1 MKVFK
6 ILLFAVAGFICLFSY
21 SCQNTSGGTSAANE
35 LKIDYEKYTLDNG
48 LDIILHKDNSD
59 PIVAVAILFNVG
71 SNREKPGRTGFAH
84 FFEHMLFQNSENV
97 GKGNFFKTIEDLGGT
112 FNGGT
117 WQDGTIYFEVVP
129 KDALEKILWME
140 SDRMGF
146 MINTVTDPVLQNEKQ
161 VVKNEKRQ
169 RVDNQP
175 YGHTNYVVDKTL
187 YPDGHPYS
195 WQVIGSLED
204 LQAATIDDV
213 KEFYEK
219 WYGPNN
225 ATMVIAGD
233 FDTEETKQM
242 IEKYF
247 GEIPSKMEVDPIQP
261 QPGKIA
267 EVTKLMHE
275 DNFAQLPEMRMVWPT
290 VEDGHKDA
298 PALSYLGQLLTD
310 GKRAPFY
317 KEIVEKQK
325 LAPSTSA
332 FNRPSEIAGSFTV
345 RIRANADVDLDS
357 VQSAVATAFQN
368 FEANGIDDKDME
380 RIKAAQEIE
389 FYSSISSV
397 FGKAWQLAQYN
408 EFRGDPSDLEK
419 EIKSILAVTKE
430 DVMRVYDTYIKDKP
444 YILTSFVP
452 KGKPELAVEGS
463 EKAEI
468 VEEPIVQGAE
478 PDPLDED
485 DVTFEKTPSQIDRT
499 VIPPLG
505 APPTV
510 NQPVIWSDKLANG
523 LKVYGIENNELP
535 LVEFSLRLKGGML
548 LDDPEKIGVANIITS
563 VMQEGTANKT
573 PEELEDAIG
582 QLGAEISMRTS
593 TEYITISGS
602 TLSRNFEKVVTLFE
616 EMLLEP
622 RWDEAE
628 LERIKK
634 STIAQIQQRNGQ
646 PNQVAVKVF
655 LKQLYGEEHMLSNS
669 TLGDVATVEAITID
683 DLKAFYDKY
692 YSPSISSLHIVG
704 AVSKERGLGALK
716 SLEERWATKEVK
728 IPVFDAPTVSEE
740 PVLYFVDIP
749 NSKQSVIQIGSPT
762 IKGNDQDFYAAN
774 VVNERLGGSGAAR
787 LFQQLREEKG
797 YTYGAYSSIPRR
809 INNSFFRAYS
819 SVRTNVTKEALV
831 LFKEILDEYK
841 EDYSDEDLEKTKTAK
856 IKGNALE
863 FETLNDKMSIL
874 LNIST
879 FDLPEDYMKKDEEV
893 LTSLTL
899 DEAKALIGKYIN
911 PEKMIYVV
919 VGDAATQ
926 APRLKDIG
934 LGDPIMLDR
943 EGVPVEAVLQIRLI
957 RASYPSRG
965 SKKW

>member
-6 ILLFAVAGFICLFSY
+6 SFLFVATALLAVMSY
-21 SCQNTSGGTSAANE
+21 SCQNGANGSASANE
-35 LKIDYEKYTLDNG
+35 LKIDYEKYTLSNG
-48 LDIILHKDNSD
+48 LDIILHKDASD

-129 KDALEKILWME
+129 KDALEQILWME

-175 YGHTNYVVDKTL
+175 YGHSSYVIDKTL

-247 GEIPSKMEVDPIQP
+247 GEIPSKTEVAPIEP
-261 QPGKIA
+261 QPGQLT
-267 EVTKLMHE
+267 EVVKLMHE
-275 DNFAQLPEMRMVWPT
+275 DNFAQLPEMRMVWPS

-298 PALSYLGQLLTD
+298 PALSYLGELLTQ

-317 KEIVEKQK
+317 KEVVESQK

-345 RIRANADVDLDS
+345 RIRASNGVDLDD
-357 VQSAVATAFQN
+357 VHSAVLKAMED
-368 FEANGIDDKDME
+368 FETNGIDDKDME
-380 RIKAAQEIE
+380 RIKAAQEIQ
-389 FYSSISSV
+389 FYSAISSV
-397 FGKAWQLAQYN
+397 LGKAWQLAQYN
-408 EFRGDPSDLEK
+408 EFRGEPSDLEQ
-419 EIKSILAVTKE
+419 EIKDILAVTKE
-430 DVMRVYDTYIKDKP
+430 DVMRVYETYLKDKP
-444 YILTSFVP
+444 YVLTSFVP
-452 KGKPELAVEGS
+452 KGKPELAIEGS
-463 EKAEI
+463 AVAAI
-468 VEEPIVQGAE
+468 EEEEIVQGAE
-478 PDPLDED
+478 PAPLPED
-485 DVTFEKTPSQIDRT
+485 NTSFEKTPSKIDRSI
-499 VIPPLG
+499 VPPLG
-505 APPTV
+505 DPPTV
-510 NQPVIWSDKLANG
+510 NQPSIWTGKLANG
-523 LKVYGIENNELP
+523 LEVLGIENTELP

-548 LDDPEKIGVANIITS
+548 LDDPNKVGVANLITDI
-563 VMQEGTANKT
+563 MQEGTANKS

-582 QLGAEISMRTS
+582 QLGADISMSTS
-593 TEYITISGS
+593 REYITINAS
-602 TLSRNFEKVVTLFE
+602 TLSRNFEKVVAIFE

-628 LERIKK
+628 LGRIKK
-634 STIAQIQQRNGQ
+634 STIASIQQRNGQ
-646 PNQVAVKVF
+646 PNQVASKVF
-655 LKQLYGEEHMLSNS
+655 QKLLYGEDHILANS
-669 TLGDVATVEAITID
+669 TLGTIETVEAITMD
-683 DLKAFYDKY
+683 DLKAFYEKNF
-692 YSPSISSLHIVG
+692 SPSVSSLHIVG
-704 AVSKERGLGALK
+704 AVSKDRANKALE
-716 SLEERWATKEVK
+716 SLSSNWENKAVE
-728 IPVFDAPTVSEE
+728 IPTLEAPVASEQ
-740 PVLYFVDIP
+740 PTLYFIDIP
-749 NSKQSVIQIGSPT
+749 NSKQSVIQIGSPLL
-762 IKGNDQDFYAAN
+762 KGNDKDYFAAT

-787 LFQQLREEKG
+787 LFQQLREERG
-797 YTYGAYSSIPRR
+797 YTYGAYSYMPRR
-809 INNSFFRAYS
+809 INTSFFGASS
-819 SVRTNVTKEALV
+819 SVRSNVTKEAMV

-841 EDYSDEDLEKTKTAK
+841 EDFSAEDLEKTRTAQL
-856 IKGNALE
+856 KGNALD
-863 FETLNDKMSIL
+863 FETLNDKMRIL
-874 LNIST
+874 MDIST
-879 FDLPEDYMKKDEEV
+879 FDLPKDYMKQEEKV
-893 LTSLTL
+893 LESLTL
-899 DEAKALIGKYIN
+899 EEAKALIGKYIDPN
-911 PEKMIYVV
+911 RMIYVV

-926 APRLKDIG
+926 APRLNDIG
-934 LGDPIMLDR
+934 LGEAIMLDR
-943 EGVPVEAVLQIRLI
+943 EGVPVEAI
-957 RASYPSRG
+957 PN
-965 SKKW
+965 